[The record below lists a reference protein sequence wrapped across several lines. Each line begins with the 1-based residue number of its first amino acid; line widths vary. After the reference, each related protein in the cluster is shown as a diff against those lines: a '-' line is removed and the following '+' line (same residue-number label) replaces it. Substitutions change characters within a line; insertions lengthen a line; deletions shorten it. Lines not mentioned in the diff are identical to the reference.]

1 MLSYLFICRFG
12 NREDV
17 KRVYSPSI
25 GCSETF
31 FFSKLMLYK
40 FPHQR
45 KEVIPEILKLLQIL
59 KSSKLFS
66 LYRKKKFSPRRP
78 FLPLKHIT
86 KDGDRSGLIVKITI
100 SGATGAK

>member
-1 MLSYLFICRFG
+1 MLSYLFICRFA

-17 KRVYSPSI
+17 KRVYGLSI

-66 LYRKKKFSPRRP
+66 LYRIF
-78 FLPLKHIT
+78 FNIT
-86 KDGDRSGLIVKITI
+86 PDDMRIEKLTYCLTYKEIGGRKTSM
-100 SGATGAK
+100 A